1 MARHATT
8 NPRSRAPGAT
18 ANVVTRPS
26 AWRRR
31 SNSKPGHSVDPASK
45 TTGSATLKAPVCW
58 YTVSRICPTAEISS
72 LLSIGW
78 RGGKSSPTAPPS
90 RHTAAQLQA
99 GHKADAAM
107 TQTHTA
113 VCDRR
118 KQADG
123 RTTTDTA
130 IDMTQRQWIMQKGK
144 KLLEAP
150 AAKAG
155 QFRCPRMRAPNQRSP
170 RSTRAGAKKFKL
182 FRTRGYR
189 WCRRNRTSSSPHT
202 RSSSAAPRWRRSPD
216 HNPGPGC
223 AG

>member
-8 NPRSRAPGAT
+8 NPRSSVPGT
-18 ANVVTRPS
+18 TVNVVKRPS

-45 TTGSATLKAPVCW
+45 TTGSAALTAPVCW

-72 LLSIGW
+72 RLSIGW
-78 RGGKSSPTAPPS
+78 RGGNSSPAAPPS
-90 RHTAAQLQA
+90 RQAAGQHQP
-99 GHKADAAM
+99 GHKTDATM

-118 KQADG
+118 RRAEG

-130 IDMTQRQWIMQKGK
+130 IDMTERQWVMQKGK
-144 KLLEAP
+144 KLEAP

-155 QFRCPRMRAPNQRSP
+155 QFRCPRTRAPNQRSP
-170 RSTRAGAKKFKL
+170 CSTRAGAKKFKL

-189 WCRRNRTSSSPHT
+189 WCRRSRTSSSPHT

-216 HNPGPGC
+216 RRPGPG
-223 AG
+223 